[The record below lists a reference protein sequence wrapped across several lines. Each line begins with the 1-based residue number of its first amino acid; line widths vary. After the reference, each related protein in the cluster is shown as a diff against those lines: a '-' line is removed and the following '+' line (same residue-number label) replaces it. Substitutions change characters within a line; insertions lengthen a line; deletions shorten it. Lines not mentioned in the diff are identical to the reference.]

1 MINTSRSLWLH
12 NNGLK
17 KLALAEMLAWRDIR
31 GRYRRSVIG
40 PFWLTISMGVMIA
53 CIGLVFGGILDTPM
67 DEYLPFLA
75 AGIILWTFI
84 TGTINEGCTAFVS
97 AEGMIKQLP
106 IPLFVHVLRVVWRNV
121 LMLAHHILI
130 LPLILLVMG
139 KSFSLIALLTIPGF
153 VMVVLCLSWLAFF
166 FAIIC
171 TRYRDLPQ
179 IVASVLQV
187 GFYFTPIIWMPALLP
202 ERLGAAI
209 FDWNPFYHM
218 LELLR
223 APLLGSVPAVTSW
236 LVVAAITILGWG
248 LTLLLFARVKHRIA
262 YWL

>member
-1 MINTSRSLWLH
+1 MKSQVLYV
-12 NNGLK
+12 
-17 KLALAEMLAWRDIR
+17 AVMLASHHIR
-31 GRYRRSVIG
+31 SRYRRSVIG

-53 CIGLVFGGILDTPM
+53 CIGLVFGGIFNTPM

-106 IPLFVHVLRVVWRNV
+106 IPLFVHVLRVVWNNV
-121 LMLAHHILI
+121 LMLAHHIVI
-130 LPLILLVMG
+130 LPLVFLVMG
-139 KSFSLIALLTIPGF
+139 KSVSLIALLAIPGF
-153 VMVVLCLSWLAFF
+153 VLVVLCLSWLAFF

-187 GFYFTPIIWMPALLP
+187 GFYFTPVIWMPALLP

-209 FDWNPFYHM
+209 LDWNPFFHV

-223 APLLGSVPAVTSW
+223 APLLGSAPGITSW
-236 LVVAAITILGWG
+236 LVVGAIIILGWG